1 MKLYAFMTGPELCG
15 AEFTSNF
22 PIWCRVAFG
31 QKAPVA
37 TRP

>member
-31 QKAPVA
+31 QNRALGVLK
-37 TRP
+37 